1 MPSNRRS
8 QARTIAD
15 LARLVL
21 CMVGGVPLLAVPK
34 ALTTQAKTT
43 QYPQPSGVT
52 PSAVAFAQSD
62 E

>member
-21 CMVGGVPLLAVPK
+21 CMVGGVRLLAVPK

-43 QYPQPSGVT
+43 TSTTTCMPRSE
-52 PSAVAFAQSD
+52 SSC
-62 E
+62 